1 MNLLKIKKYIYFKNC
16 LVKKTFNVTSSTI
29 CNFCGR
35 RCHISKYDFIKDKN
49 TNSQEPKKIWALPHL
64 RNSTIILECEN
75 SKRF

>member
-49 TNSQEPKKIWALPHL
+49 TNSQEPKKI
-64 RNSTIILECEN
+64 
-75 SKRF
+75 